1 MFDLFR
7 SRDKAVRIMLGGLLI
22 LVALSMLTYLVPSYN
37 TGSSGS
43 DTVVA
48 EIGKEAITV
57 PEVQQV
63 IQMNMRGNR
72 LPPEMMAYQAPRI
85 INSIVTERALA
96 YEAQR
101 LGFKISDQELANGI
115 RQTLPQLFQDGKFA
129 GKDAYAQVLAQQNL
143 TIPQFEQ
150 DMSRQLLITKLRN
163 VALEGTVVTPQE
175 IEQEYHRRSDKIKV
189 EYVKIPVD
197 KLRAQVQA
205 TPAELQ
211 KYYDEHKPLYQVA
224 QKRDLAIVLVDQT
237 KLEQAIQPT
246 DADLLRVYN
255 ENKDHYR
262 TPERVNV
269 RHIL

>member
-7 SRDKAVRIMLGGLLI
+7 SRDKAVRIMLGGLLL
-22 LVALSMLTYLVPSYN
+22 LVALSMLTYLIPSYN
-37 TGSSGS
+37 TGSGGS

-48 EIGKEAITV
+48 EVGKEAITV

-143 TIPQFEQ
+143 TIPQFEA
-150 DMSRQLLITKLRN
+150 DLSRQLLITKLRD

-175 IEQEYHRRSDKIKV
+175 IEQEYKRRNDKVKIQ
-189 EYVKIPVD
+189 YVKIASD
-197 KLRAQVQA
+197 KLRSEAQV
-205 TPAELQ
+205 TPEEVR
-211 KYYDEHKPLYQVA
+211 KNYDANKPLYQDPE
-224 QKRDLAIVLVDQT
+224 KRNLGIVLVDQA
-237 KLEQAIQPT
+237 KLEQR
-246 DADLLRVYN
+246 LR
-255 ENKDHYR
+255 
-262 TPERVNV
+262 
-269 RHIL
+269 